1 MRFPLWR
8 TGRKSGGPAH
18 RTLYE
23 RVYADGPSDD
33 DKFIGMMETP
43 ELAQQVVD
51 AVNIVAYME
60 RPKLGESRVR
70 LLADPEKCLNCHNQE
85 EKQ

>member
-1 MRFPLWR
+1 MRHPLWR
-8 TGRKSGGPAH
+8 TGRKKTGPAG

-23 RVYADGPSDD
+23 RVYTDGPSDD
-33 DKFIGMMETP
+33 DKFIGIMETP
-43 ELAQQVVD
+43 ELARQVVD

-70 LLADPEKCLNCHNQE
+70 VLCHRCQAEQENEK
-85 EKQ
+85 